1 LAKGGVA
8 SRLTHSV
15 SLFTRAA
22 TVFHRQAAPACP
34 RMPGAGASLPH
45 RRAARGV
52 RNYLDAWTEGGV
64 RRKLWLDSA
73 HASEK
78 GFLIPGTPPRYAADL
93 RLSVDGV
100 HVEKAGIDITLP
112 WTETGRSWHLGSYVR
127 RRKTIDRVGA
137 PSTPSGGIINAGLY
151 ARGEYAN
158 RMVPIFLALKA
169 GRRRLPFTDPF
180 KRGIGASYVVPL
192 YARRND
198 TVFSKDAWSIWNL
211 CLVLAQ
217 RPELQ
222 PRLGEPIRMENL
234 VRDLKQTHLAVVR
247 AHLGVRTESV
257 EIRTAMR
264 GANIVH
270 PLGGRPVPGD
280 VLVDRDEAV
289 SRIVA
294 RMATV
299 PYSKGA
305 KVISKHVEE
314 ILDAEYFNVEHWPF
328 AALVRDSGGPSPGPE

>member
-1 LAKGGVA
+1 
-8 SRLTHSV
+8 
-15 SLFTRAA
+15 
-22 TVFHRQAAPACP
+22 
-34 RMPGAGASLPH
+34 
-45 RRAARGV
+45 
-52 RNYLDAWTEGGV
+52 
-64 RRKLWLDSA
+64 LWLDSA
-73 HASEK
+73 YVSEK
-78 GFLIPGTPPRYAADL
+78 GVVIPGTPPRYAADL

-100 HVEKAGIDITLP
+100 HLEKAGIDVPLP

-127 RRKTIDRVGA
+127 GRKTVDRVGV

-151 ARGEYAN
+151 ARGDYAN

-180 KRGIGASYVVPL
+180 KRGIGASHVVPL
-192 YARRND
+192 YARRNV
-198 TVFSKDAWSIWNL
+198 TLISKDAWSIWNL
-211 CLVLAQ
+211 CLLLAQ
-217 RPELQ
+217 RPKLQ
-222 PRLGEPIRMENL
+222 LRLGDSIRMKNL
-234 VRDLKQTHLAVVR
+234 LHELKQRHLPVVR

-264 GANIVH
+264 GASIVH

-289 SRIVA
+289 SKIVA
-294 RMATV
+294 RMATI

-305 KVISKHVEE
+305 KVVSKHVEE

-328 AALVRDSGGPSPGPE
+328 GALVSDSGGQFQR

>member
-1 LAKGGVA
+1 MTLMSEQQGVW
-8 SRLTHSV
+8 
-15 SLFTRAA
+15 
-22 TVFHRQAAPACP
+22 Q
-34 RMPGAGASLPH
+34 
-45 RRAARGV
+45 
-52 RNYLDAWTEGGV
+52 N
-64 RRKLWLDSA
+64 LWLDPA
-73 HASEK
+73 CASEK
-78 GFLIPGTPPRYAADL
+78 GLVIPGTPPRHAADL

-100 HVEKAGIDITLP
+100 HVEKAGTDVALP

-127 RRKTIDRVGA
+127 GRKTVDRAGI

-151 ARGEYAN
+151 ARGDSAN

-169 GRRRLPFTDPF
+169 GRRRLPFRDPF

-198 TVFSKDAWSIWNL
+198 TLISKDAWSIWNL
-211 CLVLAQ
+211 CLLVAQ

-222 PRLGEPIRMENL
+222 LRLGEAARMENL
-234 VRDLKQTHLAVVR
+234 LRDLEQHRLPVVH

-264 GANIVH
+264 GANFVH

-280 VLVDRDEAV
+280 VLVDRDEAL
-289 SRIVA
+289 SKIVA

-305 KVISKHVEE
+305 KVVSKHVEE
-314 ILDAEYFNVEHWPF
+314 ILDAEYFNIEPWPF
-328 AALVRDSGGPSPGPE
+328 AALVSDSGRP